1 MVATGVWYCDLFPV
15 GGLSNKPM
23 TVALIVALA
32 VASQQA
38 KDDVVYSALE
48 LMAYIL
54 RSRIDF

>member
-1 MVATGVWYCDLFPV
+1 
-15 GGLSNKPM
+15 M